1 MHGSIHGSMYG
12 GSLVCFQGS
21 VHGSIQHPVLARWP
35 PSLPR
40 SFFIYVFM
48 FVFLALGFFGVIDL
62 LQLGSMAN
70 GAHLG
75 GLLAG
80 LLLGAAFALLER
92 RNAKRSMR

>member
-1 MHGSIHGSMYG
+1 MSAPHTFTAAAALYAQKLIVMN
-12 GSLVCFQGS
+12 
-21 VHGSIQHPVLARWP
+21 
-35 PSLPR
+35 
-40 SFFIYVFM
+40 SFDVFFTVVYAIFM

-80 LLLGAAFALLER
+80 LSLGAAFALLER